1 MYDCYSCKYLISNI
15 LNENIQF
22 IEQLSVW
29 VTARF
34 RYFDESFCQM
44 ALSNTNLKREQ
55 LLPSEQT
62 ALLEKLRQSRDYN
75 ASIGLEAAFQAGLS
89 IGLKLSRL

>member
-44 ALSNTNLKREQ
+44 ALSNTNLKREFSKWTQ
-55 LLPSEQT
+55 KNSCCSLFPQPS
-62 ALLEKLRQSRDYN
+62 
-75 ASIGLEAAFQAGLS
+75 
-89 IGLKLSRL
+89 

>member
-1 MYDCYSCKYLISNI
+1 M
-15 LNENIQF
+15 
-22 IEQLSVW
+22 
-29 VTARF
+29 
-34 RYFDESFCQM
+34 
-44 ALSNTNLKREQ
+44 SNTNLKREQ

>member
-1 MYDCYSCKYLISNI
+1 MTPIVEKLFPYASEMNFHPYLSIKEYHHYTQEEEKTEAKI
-15 LNENIQF
+15 
-22 IEQLSVW
+22 
-29 VTARF
+29 R
-34 RYFDESFCQM
+34 
-44 ALSNTNLKREQ
+44 Q